1 MRDTHSTVMQE
12 RLAQKEEQLRI
23 LEEELEEEQLEV
35 RREGKDERLISGIH
49 KS

>member
-1 MRDTHSTVMQE
+1 MQE